1 MKNRSTIQ
9 SVETV
14 SSSSSA
20 RAVGGTT
27 TNKLVPIS
35 FSEPAGSAQSR
46 RSQLEQLKLV
56 ADQQH
61 STGTISRGE
70 RNSRGSLAEFGPAL
84 TMLAMVL
91 LIITIP
97 IVRVLLPLATL
108 QFITERAASSASKAT
123 TYGAARRAAHDVVI
137 ELAQSPVAK
146 FAGLRVECLQ
156 AVSLFVS
163 EHVVSGTQTNVVGP
177 NLPLATP
184 ACPDKCVYEYEVRA
198 AYLFSPA
205 FSLDRLP
212 VLRQVPFV
220 DAPAIY
226 TARAVRAVEFPEG
239 LTLN

>member
-14 SSSSSA
+14 LSSSGE
-20 RAVGGTT
+20 R
-27 TNKLVPIS
+27 
-35 FSEPAGSAQSR
+35 
-46 RSQLEQLKLV
+46 V
-56 ADQQH
+56 AYQQH
-61 STGTISRGE
+61 RTGRISQ

-91 LIITIP
+91 LIIAIP

-108 QFITERAASSASKAT
+108 QFITERAAGSASKAT
-123 TYGAARRAAHDVVI
+123 TYGAARSAAHDVVT
-137 ELAQSPVAK
+137 ELVQSPVAK

-156 AVSLFVS
+156 DVSLFVS
-163 EHVVSGTQTNVVGP
+163 EQVASSAQRNVVVGP
-177 NLPLATP
+177 NMPLATA

-212 VLRQVPFV
+212 VLRKVPFV
-220 DAPAIY
+220 DAPAAY